1 MITKTYQLDMHSG
14 GVPVVVHLSQYDS
27 DFSLVFNLYSSS
39 GTFTIES
46 GTTAAIRGTKKDGM
60 GYSVNAALDISN
72 KKVTV
77 AGDQQMTAVAGKQ
90 TFELTLTK
98 NNKELNTANFILD
111 VERAALDKDTLASDS
126 VIKELVDVIDRTDEI
141 VAAGR
146 QIAADRA
153 LIAGYKTDAE
163 TAAANA
169 ASSKAAA
176 EAAKTTAVT
185 TVNNALENIN
195 DAKDAALDAVDEE
208 AARKGAQIQAIATE
222 ADQTAAAAL
231 SLATNAENHMATLD
245 SQMRALETAMQDVSI
260 DVDDL
265 GLYQDPDTYY
275 VYPTYKGQTSENGI
289 PLAGGSGGGGGG
301 GDVISA
307 VLTVENTSG
316 WLSKTIPTGA
326 ACPVSF
332 VWSSV
337 EDGMPTGDGAIRI
350 SVNDIVRTTYQ
361 IQQGNVS
368 LDLAPFLTTGT
379 NKVKVRISDTYD
391 QGKTTTFNITCI
403 ALSISSSFDATR
415 TYSSA
420 ITFPYIPVGAVE
432 KTVHF
437 VLDGHDIGTQV
448 TSVSGRQM
456 SYTIP
461 TQSHGGHS
469 LRVYFE
475 AVING
480 ETVRSNELYYE
491 FIYVE
496 AMNDTVIITS
506 SFNATTQ
513 PQYASIAI
521 PYQVYDPAS
530 LTAEVKIY
538 ANGTLVS
545 TQTVDRSEQSYVYR
559 AVTPGNLAIGII
571 SGGTAKTIN
580 ITVTESE
587 IDVEPETEDL
597 ALFLSSAGRSNAEAD
612 RNVWEYENISC
623 TLSGFNF
630 TSDGW
635 QRDADGI
642 PCLRVAGDARV
653 TIPYKP
659 FAVDFRGTGKTIE
672 IEFATRSVLDYDA
685 TILSCMSGG
694 RGIELTA
701 QKATLKSEQSEISTQ
716 YKEEEHIRVAFVCE
730 KRSENRMLFTYIDGI
745 PSGVVVYPA
754 DDDFAQVTPVNISIG
769 SNDCTMDIYCI
780 RVYDNDLTRHQII
793 DNWIADTQDGT
804 LMLNRYTHN
813 QVFDAYGNVVIA
825 NLPSDLPYFIL
836 SAEEL
841 PQYKG
846 DKKTITGSY
855 TNPLYPSKSFTFE
868 GCQINVQGTSS
879 APYARKNYD
888 LQFKS
893 GFDMSSGTH
902 ASTYA
907 LRPGAIPFN
916 RFVLKADVASSEGAN
931 NVELVRLYNDS
942 CPYKT
947 PEMQADSRV
956 RWGIDGFPIVV
967 FWNDTVTGEVKFM
980 GKYNFNLPKRAPAP
994 YGYTE
999 DGAMESWEF
1008 QNNTSDLMLFLTDYF
1023 DETMYTDPDTGD
1035 TKELWRYD
1043 YEARFPSDEWTDY
1056 SILQEFQSFIYST
1069 YRAEA
1074 TGDVLPQSITYDGV
1088 TYTTDSADYRLAKF
1102 KAEFP
1107 TYAELNSFLFY
1118 YIFTELFLMVDSRA
1132 KNLFIGFN
1140 GSPVTASGR
1149 VATRKATAQPYDM
1162 DTAAGT
1168 NNEGSLVFGYGLEDT
1183 DHLTG
1188 GANIFNGQ
1196 NSVLWNNIRDA
1207 YPTEIRQMYQTLRSA
1222 GTIAFDTIES
1232 RYEAHQ
1238 AVWPEAIW
1246 AEDAW
1251 FKYIDPLINP
1261 DPGKEP
1267 TAVYLPMMQG
1277 SKEQQRKWWMYN
1289 RFKYMDSKWNAGEA
1303 LSQVIQLRGY
1313 AKANITV
1320 TPYADI
1326 YPTVKYA
1333 SYVVQERGQHGQPT
1347 TLVCPLSSV
1356 NDTEIYIYSAPQ
1368 LASVGDLSGLKVGF
1382 ADFSMATRL
1391 QAIKIGDSASG
1402 YDNPNLT
1409 ALTLGNN
1416 VLLQTLDVRK
1426 CSGLGTGDQKTV
1438 DLSGC
1443 EIIEEVYFDGT
1454 AIQGVAL
1461 PNGGVLRVL
1470 HLPSTITNLTIMN
1483 QKNITDLTVGSYS
1496 NISTLRLE
1504 NVPTVD
1510 SEAILRVVPTNTRV
1524 RLIGFTWECS
1534 TATEIDGLMDILD
1547 TMRGLDESGNNM
1559 DTAQVSGTIH
1569 IDSLTGDQIAEFN
1582 ERYPY
1587 ITIDADHTESHLYYY
1602 NFDGTQL
1609 LKDETI
1615 YDGGDGAY
1623 AATPSK
1629 ASDAQYV
1636 YTFAGWSTRKEQ
1648 VNGGDPNATKGVVA
1662 NRTVYAAY
1670 TTEIK
1675 KYMVRFYNGTTLLQ
1689 TVNNVPYGGNATY
1702 TGTTPSKEGDWE
1714 FNGWEPSPN
1723 SITGATDC
1731 YAKFRYTGY
1740 VSRTIIDRS
1749 VTEISNNEARSVR
1762 NDAFKNCSKLTSA
1775 DFPVA
1780 TSIGSS
1786 AFSNCS
1792 NLTSVDFP
1800 IATSI
1805 GGSAFQYCSKLTSV
1819 DFPIATSISGIA
1831 FNHCSNLTSVDFPV
1845 ATSIGDSAFSSC
1857 SKLTSVNFPAVAS
1870 IISGAFQNCSK
1881 LTSADFPVATSIEQY
1896 AFQYCAELISVILR
1910 KSDAICTLSAANAF
1924 NNTPIKSGTGY
1935 IYVPRALVDTYK
1947 AASKWSTY
1955 ANQFRALENYTVDGT
1970 ISGELD
1976 PSKI

>member
-1 MITKTYQLDMHSG
+1 MITKTYQLDMHPG
-14 GVPVVVHLSQYDS
+14 GIPVIVHLSQYDQ
-27 DFSLVFNLYSSS
+27 DFNLVFNLYSSS
-39 GTFTIES
+39 GVFTVES
-46 GTTAAIRGTKKDGM
+46 GTTAAIRGTKSDGM
-60 GYSVNAALDISN
+60 GYSVNATLDISN

-176 EAAKTTAVT
+176 ESAKNTAVT
-185 TVNNALENIN
+185 TVNNAIDDIN

-208 AARKGAQIQAIATE
+208 ATRKGAQIQAIATE
-222 ADQTAAAAL
+222 ADQTAAEAL

-301 GDVISA
+301 DVISA

-326 ACPVSF
+326 TCPVSF

-350 SVNDIVRTTYQ
+350 SVNDIVRSTYQ

-368 LDLAPFLTTGT
+368 LDLAPFLATGT

-461 TQSHGGHS
+461 AQSHGGHS

-506 SFNATTQ
+506 SFHDFTQ

-530 LTAEVKIY
+530 LTAEVQIY

-559 AVTPGNLAIGII
+559 AVIPGNLAIGII
-571 SGGTAKTIN
+571 SGSTAKTIN

-597 ALFLSSAGRSNAEAD
+597 ALFLSSAGRTNAEAD
-612 RNVWEYENISC
+612 RNVWEYEDISC
-623 TLSGFNF
+623 TLSWFNF

-653 TIPYKP
+653 AIPYKP

-672 IEFATRSVLDYDA
+672 IEFATRNVLDYDA
-685 TILSCMSGG
+685 IIFSCMSGG

-701 QKATLKSEQSEISTQ
+701 QKAILKSEQSEISTQ

-754 DDDFAQVTPVNISIG
+754 DDDFAQVSPVNISIG

-793 DNWIADTQDGT
+793 DNWIADTQDGSV
-804 LMLNRYTHN
+804 MLTRYTHN
-813 QVFDAYGNVVIA
+813 QVFDAYGNIVVA
-825 NLPSDLPYFIL
+825 NLPSNLPYFIL

-855 TNPLYPSKSFTFE
+855 TDPLYPSKSFTFE

-994 YGYTE
+994 YGYSEEGT
-999 DGAMESWEF
+999 MESWEF

-1074 TGDVLPQSITYDGV
+1074 TGDALPQSVTYDGV

-1107 TYAELNSFLFY
+1107 TYAELDSFIFY

-1140 GSPVTASGR
+1140 GSPVTATGR

-1196 NSVLWNNIRDA
+1196 DSVLWNNIRDA
-1207 YPTEIRQMYQTLRSA
+1207 YPAEIRQMYQTLRSA
-1222 GTIAFDTIES
+1222 GIISFDTIES

-1261 DPGKEP
+1261 DSGKEP

-1303 LSQVIQLRGY
+1303 LSQIIQLRGY

-1320 TPYADI
+1320 IPYADI

-1333 SYVVQERGQHGQPT
+1333 SYVVQERGQHGQPS

-1391 QAIKIGDSASG
+1391 QAIKIGSDASG

-1416 VLLQTLDVRK
+1416 VLLQKLDVRK

-1483 QKNITDLTVGSYS
+1483 QKNITNLTVGSYS

-1510 SEAILRVVPTNTRV
+1510 SEAILRAVPTNTRV

-1534 TATEIDGLMDILD
+1534 TAAEIDGLMDILD

-1559 DTAQVSGTIH
+1559 ETAQVSGTIH

-1602 NFDGTQL
+1602 NFDGSQL
-1609 LKDETI
+1609 LYDETI
-1615 YDGGDGAY
+1615 YDGGDGSY

-1629 ASDAQYV
+1629 TSDAQYV

-1648 VNGGDPNATKGVVA
+1648 VNGGDPIATKGVVA
-1662 NRTVYAAY
+1662 NRNVYAAY
-1670 TTEIK
+1670 TTVLQ
-1675 KYMVRFYNGTTLLQ
+1675 KYTVTWKNADGTTLE
-1689 TVNNVPYGGNATY
+1689 TDTNVPYGSTPTYNGQTPTYQGQTASGWTPDIGPVTGNVTYTAKYVQTYTVRFLDDDGVTVLETKTVQEGNSATY
-1702 TGTTPSKEGDWE
+1702 TGATPTSTYGTFQEWNPQAPANVQSNVDCVAVYDITMVEPDLKYLVYTLDDTTMTMT
-1714 FNGWEPSPN
+1714 
-1723 SITGATDC
+1723 ITGLNVANIVADNLKYLTIPDVIN
-1731 YAKFRYTGY
+1731 GY
-1740 VSRTIIDRS
+1740 R
-1749 VTEISNNEARSVR
+1749 VR
-1762 NDAFKNCSKLTSA
+1762 FD
-1775 DFPVA
+1775 
-1780 TSIGSS
+1780 
-1786 AFSNCS
+1786 
-1792 NLTSVDFP
+1792 
-1800 IATSI
+1800 
-1805 GGSAFQYCSKLTSV
+1805 
-1819 DFPIATSISGIA
+1819 
-1831 FNHCSNLTSVDFPV
+1831 
-1845 ATSIGDSAFSSC
+1845 
-1857 SKLTSVNFPAVAS
+1857 
-1870 IISGAFQNCSK
+1870 
-1881 LTSADFPVATSIEQY
+1881 
-1896 AFQYCAELISVILR
+1896 
-1910 KSDAICTLSAANAF
+1910 
-1924 NNTPIKSGTGY
+1924 
-1935 IYVPRALVDTYK
+1935 
-1947 AASKWSTY
+1947 
-1955 ANQFRALENYTVDGT
+1955 
-1970 ISGELD
+1970 
-1976 PSKI
+1976 